1 MSEIAV
7 FLFSTY
13 LIRVEQDTFFKQN
26 VLFWKQKSTMSK
38 SSFLAFDI
46 GASSG
51 RAILGILENGKLGL
65 TEVHR
70 FKNQMTLIHGS
81 YFWNIFSLFDELKT
95 GLKKCISEFK
105 VQPESIGIDTWGV
118 DYSLVT
124 NDGQLVGLPFAYRDH
139 RTDNSMEEFFR
150 ILPKKETYMLSG
162 IQFMQFNTLF
172 QLFASVQQNYSGL
185 KIADGLLFTPDTLN
199 YLFTGIKKN
208 EYTIASTSQLLKP
221 GKSEWESKLF
231 EAAGIPKILA
241 GEIIQPG
248 TNLGE
253 LLPEVLA
260 ETGSKPIP
268 CIAVAGHDTASAVVS
283 VPAQGENWAYL
294 SSGTW
299 SLLGIESPV
308 PLVSEKTLEMN
319 FTNEGGVEGT
329 TRFLKNIMGM
339 WLIQE
344 CKRIWD
350 NKTVMGW
357 HEIVALSNHA
367 TPFKSLINPDDSR
380 FLNPGDMPKAIQEFC
395 KKTGQPVPESKGE
408 IARCIYDSLVLKY
421 KFTIRQ
427 IESVT
432 GKRIEK
438 LHIIGG
444 GAHNQ
449 MMNQLTSDA
458 SGIPVNAGPTEATAI
473 GNILL
478 QAKALGKVK
487 SLAEIREIVRNSFE
501 VSEFKPSPKLDWE
514 AAFAKFEKLL
524 KMN

>member
-1 MSEIAV
+1 M
-7 FLFSTY
+7 T
-13 LIRVEQDTFFKQN
+13 
-26 VLFWKQKSTMSK
+26 K

-51 RAILGILENGKLGL
+51 RAILGTLENSKLEL
-65 TEVHR
+65 VEVHR
-70 FKNQMTLIHGS
+70 FKNQMTQIHGS
-81 YFWNIFSLFDELKT
+81 FFWNIYSLFDELKT
-95 GLKKCISEFK
+95 GLKKCISEYK
-105 VQPESIGIDTWGV
+105 IQPTSVGIDTWGV
-118 DYSLVT
+118 DYALVT
-124 NDGQLVGLPFAYRDH
+124 GDGHLVGLPFAYRDH

-150 ILPKKETYMLSG
+150 ILPKKQTYLLSG

-172 QLFASVQQNYSGL
+172 QLFSSVKQNYSGL
-185 KIADGLLFTPDTLN
+185 NIAETLLFTPDALN

-221 GKSEWESKLF
+221 GKAVWEKQLF
-231 EAAGIPKILA
+231 EAAGIPEKLA

-248 TNLGE
+248 TNLGD

-260 ETGSKPIP
+260 ETGSVSIP

-283 VPAQGENWAYL
+283 VPARGENWAYL

-299 SLLGIESPV
+299 SLLGIESTV
-308 PLVSEKTLEMN
+308 PLVSEQTLEMN
-319 FTNEGGVEGT
+319 FTNEGGVEET

-350 NKTVMGW
+350 AQSVMGW
-357 HEIVALSNHA
+357 HEIVALSNNA
-367 TPFKSLINPDDSR
+367 KPFKSLINPDDAG
-380 FLNPGDMPKAIQEFC
+380 FLNPGDMPRAVQDFC
-395 KKTGQPVPESKGE
+395 AKTNQPVPQTKGE

-421 KFTIRQ
+421 KYTIKQ

-444 GAHNQ
+444 GAHNKTV
-449 MMNQLTSDA
+449 NQLTADA
-458 SGIPVNAGPTEATAI
+458 TGIPVLAGPTEATAI
-473 GNILL
+473 GNIML
-478 QAKALGKVK
+478 QAKALGMVN

-501 VSEFKPSPKLDWE
+501 VTEYFPSPELDWE
-514 AAFAKFEKLL
+514 SAYTRFEALQK
-524 KMN
+524 K

>member
-1 MSEIAV
+1 MA
-7 FLFSTY
+7 
-13 LIRVEQDTFFKQN
+13 
-26 VLFWKQKSTMSK
+26 K

-51 RAILGILENGKLGL
+51 RAILGILENNKVELV
-65 TEVHR
+65 EIHR
-70 FKNQMTLIHGS
+70 FKNQMTKIHGN

-105 VQPESIGIDTWGV
+105 IQPESIGIDTWGV

-124 NDGQLVGLPFAYRDH
+124 GDGQLVGLPFAYRDH
-139 RTDNSMEEFFR
+139 RTDNSMEEFFQKMS
-150 ILPKKETYMLSG
+150 KKETYLLSG

-172 QLFASVQQNYSGL
+172 QLFSSVQQNYSGL
-185 KIADGLLFTPDTLN
+185 KVAENLLFTPDTLN
-199 YLFTGIKKN
+199 FLFTGVKKN
-208 EYTIASTSQLLKP
+208 EYTIASTSQMLKP
-221 GKSEWESKLF
+221 GKAEWEPKLF
-231 EAAGIPKILA
+231 KAAGIPQKLA
-241 GEIIQPG
+241 GEIIQPS
-248 TNLGE
+248 TVLGV
-253 LLPEVLA
+253 LLPEVLE
-260 ETGSKPIP
+260 ETGSASIP

-319 FTNEGGVEGT
+319 FTNEGGVDGT

-344 CKRIWD
+344 CKRLWD
-350 NKTVMGW
+350 TKSAMGW
-357 HEIVALSNHA
+357 HEIVALSNNVK
-367 TPFKSLINPDDSR
+367 PFISLINPDDAG
-380 FLNPGDMPKAIQEFC
+380 FLNPGNMPKAVQDFC
-395 KKTGQPVPESKGE
+395 EKTNQPVPQSKGE

-421 KFTIRQ
+421 KFTIKQ

-432 GKRIEK
+432 GNKIEK

-444 GAHNQ
+444 GAHNAT
-449 MMNQLTSDA
+449 MNQLTADA
-458 SGIPVNAGPTEATAI
+458 TGVPVFAGPTEATAI

-501 VSEFKPSPKLDWE
+501 VTEYKPSPKLDWE
-514 AAFAKFEKLL
+514 AAYVKFEKIM
-524 KMN
+524 KMK